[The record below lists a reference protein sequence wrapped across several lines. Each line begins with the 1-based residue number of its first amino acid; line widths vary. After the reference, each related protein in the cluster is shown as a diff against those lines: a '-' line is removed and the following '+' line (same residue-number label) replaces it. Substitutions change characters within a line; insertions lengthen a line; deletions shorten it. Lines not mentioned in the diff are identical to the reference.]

1 MEQQNFGN
9 DMSEM
14 DKPLP
19 LWFMFILPFYM
30 VGILALVIF
39 PLAKDWGWLE
49 AWIFIITFA
58 VTMTIGTA
66 IINKQNPRVLRNR
79 MKMKKDGLTAATKK
93 SAGSDRWIMPL
104 MSIGFFGALILP
116 AWAHRLG
123 WAALPF
129 AVEMIGIVLTNIGL
143 IIMNIAMLHNPF
155 ASKILDINQEQNLID
170 SGIYAQVRHPLY
182 SGASLMIIAIP
193 IALGSWYAL
202 IPAAIGVLCLVV
214 RIKFEEDMLIKGMTG
229 YQDYQKRVKYKLI
242 PKIY

>member
-1 MEQQNFGN
+1 MEQENPGN
-9 DMSEM
+9 EILGM

-30 VGILALVIF
+30 VGILTLVVL
-39 PLAKDWGWLE
+39 PLAKDWSWLE

-66 IINKQNPRVLRNR
+66 IVNKHNPRVLRNR

-123 WAALPF
+123 WPALPF

-143 IIMNIAMLHNPF
+143 IIMNIAMLHNPY

-170 SGIYAQVRHPLY
+170 NGIYAQVRHPLY
-182 SGASLMIIAIP
+182 SGASLLIIAIP
-193 IALGSWYAL
+193 IALGSWYGI
-202 IPAAIGVLCLVV
+202 IPAAVGVLCLVV
-214 RIKFEEDMLIKGMTG
+214 RIKFEEDMLVRGMKG
-229 YQDYQKRVKYKLI
+229 YQDYQKRVKHKLI